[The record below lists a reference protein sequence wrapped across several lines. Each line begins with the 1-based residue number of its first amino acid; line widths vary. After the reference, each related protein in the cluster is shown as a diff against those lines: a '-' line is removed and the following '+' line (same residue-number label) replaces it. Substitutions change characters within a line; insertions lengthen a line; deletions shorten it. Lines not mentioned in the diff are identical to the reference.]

1 MILSVFHICLLLGL
15 LFSAFYF
22 FSYSHSSTH
31 AKTHWVVFMVILFTF
46 IFEVV
51 WNFSVAHGVE
61 SILLY
66 NSLFVYG
73 KVILILFLFYN
84 LPFSCGLERKV
95 LLAIFLLLFFGL
107 INSFFFQPLSLKIQT
122 YSYLFG
128 NLLVL
133 FFSVF
138 FFKDI
143 LRQSK
148 FKHVNLLSLP
158 FFWIATFALFSTG
171 ESIIYTAF
179 SSLFFPM
186 QMTKLGFVQLFVHFF
201 SGLMYLVFGLAFY
214 APIFFRKGYV

>member
-15 LFSAFYF
+15 LFSASYYF
-22 FSYSHSSTH
+22 SCPHSSTY
-31 AKTHWVVFMVILFTF
+31 AKTHGVVFLVIIFTLV
-46 IFEVV
+46 FEVV
-51 WNFSVAHGVE
+51 WHISVVQGLE
-61 SILLY
+61 SVLLY

-84 LPFSCGLERKV
+84 LPFSCGLEDKV
-95 LLAIFLLLFFGL
+95 LLAIFLLLLFGL
-107 INSFFFQPLSLKIQT
+107 INSLYFQSLSKEIQT

-128 NLLVL
+128 NLLIL

-158 FFWIATFALFSTG
+158 FFWIATFTLFSTG
-171 ESIIYTAF
+171 ESIIFTAF
-179 SSLFFPM
+179 SSWFFPM
-186 QMTKLGFVQLFVHFF
+186 QMTKLNFVQLFVHFF

-214 APIFFRKGYV
+214 APLFFRKGYV